1 MSDEVKK
8 ELKELAA
15 LQEAENKKIP
25 KHIAG
30 DFYEFH
36 TFNAGNP
43 IMVNIS
49 TVMIVGIVDG
59 VTTLTF
65 NAQERDGVCVIE
77 IREDYEAIK
86 SILSRR
92 CK

>member
-1 MSDEVKK
+1 MTIME
-8 ELKELAA
+8 EINNTLRE
-15 LQEAENKKIP
+15 QEAENRKTP
-25 KHIAG
+25 THIAG
-30 DFYEFH
+30 NFYEFH